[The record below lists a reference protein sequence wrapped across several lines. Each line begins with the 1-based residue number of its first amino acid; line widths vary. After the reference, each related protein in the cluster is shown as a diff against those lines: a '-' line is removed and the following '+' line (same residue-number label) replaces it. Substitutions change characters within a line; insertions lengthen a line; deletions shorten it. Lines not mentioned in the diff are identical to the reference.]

1 MGSTPN
7 PATDNQL
14 VGHDFGAPLDALHL
28 GWWALQFTPRVA
40 LLGDAVVLEV
50 QASERLFGGAGALR
64 QRITEGAS
72 GLGVAQWAQAG
83 TARAALALARVRP
96 GSSVPD
102 EPAALAKAL
111 SPLPLEAVDAVAQH
125 AATLSRLGCRTLGQ
139 VLALPRASLGR
150 RLGADL
156 LDALDE
162 AHGLRPQAFDWL
174 TLPQVFDKQTEL
186 PHRVESALP
195 LHHFYVQMLHPLCA
209 WLAGHQAGCEVLE
222 LRWCHE
228 WSRHGHDRWQRH
240 VVRMA
245 QATRE
250 PHSLATLLREH
261 LLRIDLQAPV
271 TDIGLRV
278 DTLVRQGD
286 ETPDLFA
293 GAALHEDTAGAAQR
307 RALLALLD
315 KLSVRLGPERV
326 QQAQVLAEH
335 RLERAQVWVPAVSLM
350 SGSTARRLAPLSAA
364 VPDTPLPNWLLPRP
378 RALSLAP
385 SRTGQRDTP
394 LYQGPLQLLAGP
406 QRIETGWWDS
416 PAHATPACLVARDH
430 HLASS
435 PQAGLLWVYRLRHP
449 PVDGSSP
456 WYLQGFF
463 A

>member
-1 MGSTPN
+1 M
-7 PATDNQL
+7 
-14 VGHDFGAPLDALHL
+14 
-28 GWWALQFTPRVA
+28 
-40 LLGDAVVLEV
+40 LEV
-50 QASERLFGGAGALR
+50 EASERLFGGACALR
-64 QRITEGAS
+64 QRISEGAAV
-72 GLGVAQWAQAG
+72 LGVAQWAQAG

-96 GSSVPD
+96 GRCVSD
-102 EPAALAKAL
+102 EPAALADAL
-111 SPLPLEAVDAVAQH
+111 SPLPLEALEAVARH

-150 RLGADL
+150 RLGADVL
-156 LDALDE
+156 AALDE

-174 TLPQVFDKQTEL
+174 SLPQVFDLQAEL
-186 PHRVESALP
+186 PHRVETALP
-195 LHHFYVQMLHPLCA
+195 LHHFYLQLVQPLCA

-228 WSRHGHDRWQRH
+228 WSRHGQGRWQRH

-245 QATRE
+245 QATRD
-250 PHSLATLLREH
+250 PNGLATLLREH

-278 DTLVRQGD
+278 DTLVRSGD

-293 GAALHEDTAGAAQR
+293 GVAWDEGTGGASQR

-350 SGSTARRLAPLSAA
+350 NGSAVRRLASLSAS

-378 RALSLAP
+378 RPLSLAP
-385 SRTGQRDTP
+385 GRPGQRDTP
-394 LYQGPLQLLAGP
+394 LYQGPLRLLAGP

-416 PAHATPACLVARDH
+416 PVQATSASLVARDH